1 MHPPWPDTTVDAGPP
16 RPRRHRRAKGTT
28 AVVLVVT
35 LLAGLV
41 AGCSDNDGAAGSGPS
56 TTADIGADTGPT
68 GAAPPDSRYTSLCAA
83 LDAALGGDVS
93 AARRA
98 FDHGPLHELA
108 DAAIDVD
115 RSVAA
120 HLLEAKEAVE
130 SDLGDETTSADQIAQ
145 DLRSLIDATTDALT
159 ITAPPA
165 PALCEPENQ

>member
-1 MHPPWPDTTVDAGPP
+1 MTIEAAPTRARWQRG
-16 RPRRHRRAKGTT
+16 AKGTT

-35 LLAGLV
+35 LFAGVV
-41 AGCSDNDGAAGSGPS
+41 AGCGDNASRSTSPTTTTGVGSH
-56 TTADIGADTGPT
+56 AGPT
-68 GAAPPDSRYTSLCAA
+68 GTAPIASRFASLCSA
-83 LDAALGGDVS
+83 LDAAVAGDV
-93 AARRA
+93 AMARQS

-130 SDLGDETTSADQIAQ
+130 SDLGNETTSADQIAQ
-145 DLRSLIDATTDALT
+145 DLRTLIDATTDALT